1 VGVTALRELSVLGLV
16 VAVGAGALQWALL
29 MLCLGKCFR
38 LPRARKAEHP
48 VLGQPLQQQA
58 GQMQPWR
65 LAVQAALGRLE
76 DCVAGLL
83 FQVEQVGWGEPAQPP
98 LLAAAVAV
106 LDQFMARA
114 VLAVP
119 GLGPTIPV

>member
-1 VGVTALRELSVLGLV
+1 MVLREFTILGLV

-38 LPRARKAEHP
+38 LLLDRKAEHP
-48 VLGQPLQQQA
+48 VLGQQLQQQA
-58 GQMQPWR
+58 EQMQPWR
-65 LAVQAALGRLE
+65 LGAQVALGRLE
-76 DCVAGLL
+76 GCVVGLL

-114 VLAVP
+114 VLEVP
-119 GLGPTIPV
+119 ELGLTMPL